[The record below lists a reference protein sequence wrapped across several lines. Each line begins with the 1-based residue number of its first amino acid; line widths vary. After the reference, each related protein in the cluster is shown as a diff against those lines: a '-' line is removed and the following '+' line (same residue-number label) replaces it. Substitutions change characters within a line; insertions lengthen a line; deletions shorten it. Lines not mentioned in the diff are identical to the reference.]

1 MPVSVKRAI
10 GSKCCPKRWLCLQVG
25 NYILLEVGLFLN
37 YQPGSPRR
45 VFRGELK
52 EAPRPPYPE
61 SITPLDERRGGP
73 WLGSWP
79 IIFPEHPDFQCTFW
93 HVETVMKKVAM
104 VLRHSKKPLPP
115 AKKKPA
121 VERYSV
127 DRQVGSL

>member
-1 MPVSVKRAI
+1 
-10 GSKCCPKRWLCLQVG
+10 VG

-37 YQPGSPRR
+37 YQAVRPRR

-52 EAPRPPYPE
+52 EGPRPPYPE

-93 HVETVMKKVAM
+93 HVETVMKKVAV

-127 DRQVGSL
+127 DRQVCSL